1 MCLAERKRLEL
12 LKRLSPLDGL
22 AIRSNTIMGPLRI
35 TFGGSGEIRT
45 HGTFRYAGF
54 QDQSHRP
61 LDHTS
66 LYGATGRIRTYDFT
80 GLQSVAFDHSATVA
94 LFGDPG
100 RI

>member
-1 MCLAERKRLEL
+1 MAERLGLEPR
-12 LKRLSPLDGL
+12 KRLSPLDGL

-45 HGTFRYAGF
+45 HGPFQIAGF

-66 LYGATGRIRTYDFT
+66 LHGATGRI
-80 GLQSVAFDHSATVA
+80 
-94 LFGDPG
+94 
-100 RI
+100 

>member
-1 MCLAERKRLEL
+1 
-12 LKRLSPLDGL
+12 
-22 AIRSNTIMGPLRI
+22 MGPLRI

-66 LYGATGRIRTYDFT
+66 LHGATGRI
-80 GLQSVAFDHSATVA
+80 
-94 LFGDPG
+94 
-100 RI
+100 